1 MLVDPVKQRKA
12 KQRKG
17 KQRKQIMTKSPS
29 TFHQKSSKIVLKSR
43 SRGGLGNSWG
53 LSLLQVALSWA
64 SWGAL
69 GSIWHQKPEKKEKN
83 RTFLAV
89 FGASWEAFWRP
100 CGLQEA
106 ILAASWASWARFL
119 EPLGR
124 FWEHFL
130 VTCCMGCISKNI
142 EKP

>member
-1 MLVDPVKQRKA
+1 MLRITRHRAGKAVLFQQCAWCVEVLFDWLLIHLTNA

-69 GSIWHQKPEKKEKN
+69 GGIWQQKTTKKN
-83 RTFLAV
+83 ITFFCV
-89 FGASWEAFWRP
+89 FGPSWEAFWRP

-106 ILAASWASWARFL
+106 ILAASWASWAR
-119 EPLGR
+119 
-124 FWEHFL
+124 
-130 VTCCMGCISKNI
+130 
-142 EKP
+142 